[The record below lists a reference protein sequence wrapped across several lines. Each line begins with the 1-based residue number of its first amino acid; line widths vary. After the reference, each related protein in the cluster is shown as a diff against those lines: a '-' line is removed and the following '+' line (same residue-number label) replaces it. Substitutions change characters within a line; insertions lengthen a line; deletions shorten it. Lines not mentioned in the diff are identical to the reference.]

1 MPQKKP
7 AKKKPAKPVEE
18 VAPAP
23 VLTIDRSRV
32 FSVMTAN
39 LLNMIFVTAVF
50 ATVLAVL
57 FGMKKWV

>member
-7 AKKKPAKPVEE
+7 AKKAAKPVEE
-18 VAPAP
+18 VAPIL
-23 VLTIDRSRV
+23 VIDRSRV